1 MLHLLVYLLL
11 QLRCTCSFNV
21 APRFSSSVIPN
32 NVMNLY
38 NLLLVVAFVVIVVL
52 PFLTIH
58 SMVFLQLFV
67 VLLLQHFL
75 FQIPDVS
82 TIFRLPSVPISLIN
96 IPMDMYFYCCSWCC
110 PSIYM
115 VLCCIHL
122 INTWIS
128 EVLAIVLHLILPY
141 HSMVFLF
148 SFVLLLLYD
157 FLFLA
162 LYADSIYHFHLLLH
176 FHVLLHVHE
185 HLLLLLDLPIPI
197 LCHDLNLHSL
207 FLELRSAGNCTT
219 FFLTSSLL
227 GLSGNS

>member
-1 MLHLLVYLLL
+1 
-11 QLRCTCSFNV
+11 
-21 APRFSSSVIPN
+21 
-32 NVMNLY
+32 
-38 NLLLVVAFVVIVVL
+38 
-52 PFLTIH
+52 
-58 SMVFLQLFV
+58 
-67 VLLLQHFL
+67 
-75 FQIPDVS
+75 
-82 TIFRLPSVPISLIN
+82 
-96 IPMDMYFYCCSWCC
+96 MDFYCCPCIS
-110 PSIYM
+110 PSIDM

-122 INTWIS
+122 VYTWIS

-219 FFLTSSLL
+219 FILASSLFSFL
-227 GLSGNS
+227 GNS